1 VAACLENIPRVLPK
15 NLAAKLDSNSWQLP
29 NIFNWLQEQGNIDIM
44 EMYRVFNCGVGMVI
58 VLPKSESNQAINHLK
73 ELGENAWLIGEI
85 TQAEGEQVII

>member
-85 TQAEGEQVII
+85 TQAEDEQVII